1 MYMYEIH
8 ICIMYETLHTSKHQM
23 YLRRKLHRIIEIYRA
38 VEKGEMSLLSLYTS
52 FLSPSE
58 V

>member
-1 MYMYEIH
+1 MYEIH